1 MRTVRRARSI
11 DAAPDAVWRLISDPY
26 NLPRWWPSVVR
37 VEDASDDAWTKVMR
51 APRGGI
57 VRADYT
63 LLESRPRTRAV
74 WRQELEESP
83 FERIFSSSVIEI
95 EIQAEGE
102 CRSRVQLAAVQQL
115 RGRFRL
121 GGSMVRRASKRL
133 LDEALDGIERAL
145 APA

>member
-1 MRTVRRARSI
+1 MRAVKRARSF
-11 DAAPDAVWRLISDPY
+11 DATPDELWRLVSDPY
-26 NLPRWWPSVVR
+26 SLPRWWPSVVR
-37 VEDASDDAWTKVMR
+37 VEDATGVAWTKVMR

-63 LLESRPRTRAV
+63 RLESRPRTRLV

-83 FERIFSSSVIEI
+83 FERIFSSSVTEI
-95 EIQAEGE
+95 ELHPESD
-102 CRSRVQLAAVQQL
+102 RRTRVQLAAVQQL

-121 GGSMVRRASKRL
+121 GSFMVRRASKRL
-133 LDEALDGIERAL
+133 LDDALDGIERSM

>member
-1 MRTVRRARSI
+1 VRTVRRTRGI
-11 DAAPDAVWRLISDPY
+11 DATPDEVWRLVSDPY
-26 NLPRWWPSVVR
+26 SLPRWWPSVVR

-63 LLESRPRTRAV
+63 RLESRPRTRLV

-95 EIQAEGE
+95 ELQPEGSAG
-102 CRSRVQLAAVQQL
+102 SRVQLAAVQQL

-121 GGSMVRRASKRL
+121 GSFMVRRASKRL
-133 LDEALDGIERAL
+133 LDEALDGIERAM

>member
-1 MRTVRRARSI
+1 MRAVKRARSFH
-11 DAAPDAVWRLISDPY
+11 ATPDELWRLVSDPY
-26 NLPRWWPSVVR
+26 SLPRWWPSVVR
-37 VEDASDDAWTKVMR
+37 VEDATGDAWTKVMR

-63 LLESRPRTRAV
+63 RLESRPRTRLV

-83 FERIFSSSVIEI
+83 FERIFSSSVTEI
-95 EIQAEGE
+95 ELHPEGDG
-102 CRSRVQLAAVQQL
+102 RTRVQLAAVQQL

-121 GGSMVRRASKRL
+121 GSFMVRRASKRL
-133 LDEALDGIERAL
+133 LDDALDGIERSM

>member
-1 MRTVRRARSI
+1 MRSVTRARSFEASPEEI
-11 DAAPDAVWRLISDPY
+11 WRLVSDPY
-26 NLPRWWPSVVR
+26 SLPRWWPAVVR

-63 LLESRPRTRAV
+63 RTESRPRTKLV

-83 FERIFSSSVIEI
+83 FERIFSSSVTEI
-95 EIQAEGE
+95 ELQPEGE
-102 CRSRVQLAAVQQL
+102 GRTRVELTAVQRL

-121 GGSMVRRASKRL
+121 GSFMVRRASKRL
-133 LDEALDGIERAL
+133 LDDALDGIERSV

>member
-1 MRTVRRARSI
+1 MRAVRRARSF
-11 DAAPDAVWRLISDPY
+11 DATPDELWRLISDPY
-26 NLPRWWPSVVR
+26 SLPRWWPSVVR

-63 LLESRPRTRAV
+63 RLESRPRTRLV

-83 FERIFSSSVIEI
+83 FERIFSSSVTEI
-95 EIQAEGE
+95 DLEPEGE
-102 CRSRVQLAAVQQL
+102 GRTRVQLTAVQQL

-121 GGSMVRRASKRL
+121 GSFMVRRASKRL
-133 LDEALDGIERAL
+133 LDDALDGIAHSM
-145 APA
+145 ASA

>member
-1 MRTVRRARSI
+1 MRSVRRSRSFQ
-11 DAAPDAVWRLISDPY
+11 ATPDEIWRLVSDPY

-63 LLESRPRTRAV
+63 RTESRPRTRAV

-95 EIQAEGE
+95 ELQPEGDG
-102 CRSRVQLAAVQQL
+102 RTRVELGALQGL

-121 GGSMVRRASKRL
+121 GSFMVRRASKRL
-133 LDEALDGIERAL
+133 LDDALDGIERSV

>member
-1 MRTVRRARSI
+1 VKRARSFH
-11 DAAPDAVWRLISDPY
+11 ATPDEIWRLVSDPY
-26 NLPRWWPSVVR
+26 SLPRWWPAVVR

-63 LLESRPRTRAV
+63 RLESRPRTRLV

-83 FERIFSSSVIEI
+83 FERIFSSSVIDI
-95 EIQAEGE
+95 DLQPEGE
-102 CRSRVQLAAVQQL
+102 GQTRVELTVAQRL

-121 GGSMVRRASKRL
+121 GSFMVRRASKRL
-133 LDEALDGIERAL
+133 LDEALDGIERSV